1 MKKINPSKTLELFDN
16 PTIGQISTFLIF
28 KKELTAGQLAKII
41 GKNIS
46 TITRNLEKMH
56 EADLILISKT
66 EEKGNLQVK
75 YWSLNPE
82 IVSLD
87 SLITNELINQLPVD
101 EKNQAINRIR
111 NILVVF
117 RGILKTVYDYKVETV
132 IKDIS
137 NSDKSDD
144 SHLFTVF
151 LFNEETG
158 RLFEKQYKEFQ
169 KKFFEEHG
177 GDIDSLGKIY
187 SNSIIAFMLSARIG
201 DAIPPI

>member
-1 MKKINPSKTLELFDN
+1 ML
-16 PTIGQISTFLIF
+16 
-28 KKELTAGQLAKII
+28 
-41 GKNIS
+41 
-46 TITRNLEKMH
+46 
-56 EADLILISKT
+56 EADLIFVSKT
-66 EEKGNLQVK
+66 EVKGNLQVK

-87 SLITNELINQLPVD
+87 SLITNELINELPID
-101 EKNQAINRIR
+101 EKNQAINRIQ

-117 RGILKTVYDYKVETV
+117 RGILKTVYDFKVETV
-132 IKDIS
+132 IKEIK

-151 LFNEETG
+151 LFSEKTG
-158 RLFEKQYKEFQ
+158 RLFEKEYKKFQ
-169 KKFFEEHG
+169 NKFFEEHG
-177 GDIDSLGKIY
+177 GDIDSLDKIY

>member
-1 MKKINPSKTLELFDN
+1 
-16 PTIGQISTFLIF
+16 
-28 KKELTAGQLAKII
+28 
-41 GKNIS
+41 
-46 TITRNLEKMH
+46 
-56 EADLILISKT
+56 
-66 EEKGNLQVK
+66 
-75 YWSLNPE
+75 
-82 IVSLD
+82 
-87 SLITNELINQLPVD
+87 LITNELINQLPVD